1 MFDKPNRSD
10 LLDVALRALHEEIL
24 PTLEGNQKFAGLMV
38 ATAIGTVIRE
48 IESGNN
54 HQPVRRVLDH
64 FSNLYGQDNVHHAG
78 VDGEHRIRALNQHL
92 IRDIRHGEFD
102 KDPTGPVF
110 ALLMEQALQ
119 RLSLSNPKF
128 LEASKF
134 SQPTPR

>member
-10 LLDVALRALHEEIL
+10 LLDVALRALREEIL

-78 VDGEHRIRALNQHL
+78 VDGEHRIRALNQYL
-92 IRDIRHGEFD
+92 IRDIRRGEFD

-110 ALLMEQALQ
+110 ALLMEQAFQ

-128 LEASKF
+128 LEASEF